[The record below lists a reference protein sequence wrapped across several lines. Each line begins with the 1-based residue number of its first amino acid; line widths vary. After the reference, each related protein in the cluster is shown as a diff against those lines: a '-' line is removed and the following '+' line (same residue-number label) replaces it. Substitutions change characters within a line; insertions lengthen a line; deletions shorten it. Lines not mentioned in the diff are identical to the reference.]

1 MSFTCQALTVA
12 YDNVPVLQQFSLVFQ
27 SQKITALLGANGCG
41 KSTLLKT
48 LAGQLTPLAGL
59 IQLDEKALAAWPL
72 AQRAQRVAYL
82 PQYPELF
89 ADLTVFDLVRYGRYP
104 HQSRRQQWQPE
115 DEVAVRDAMLKT
127 GLSALAQRRMKSL
140 SGGQQQRAWIAM
152 VLAQQAGIL
161 LLDEPINHLDLNHQ
175 VEIMDLLVDLRQQG
189 KTLIVVLHDLNLAS
203 RYADHLVLMKQGA
216 IVAQGAASEV
226 LTAVKIEHAYQQ
238 PVSVVDDPVYG
249 GPMVIP
255 LGRHRN
261 STSGLRV
268 V

>member
-12 YDNVPVLQQFSLVFQ
+12 YDNTPVLQQFSLAFQ
-27 SQKITALLGANGCG
+27 PQKITALLGANGCG

-48 LAGQLTPLAGL
+48 LAGQLAPQAGL
-59 IQLDEKALAAWPL
+59 IQLDEKALAVWPL

-89 ADLTVFDLVRYGRYP
+89 ADMTVFDLVRYGRYP

-115 DEVAVRDAMLKT
+115 DEVAVREAMLQT
-127 GLSALAQRRMKSL
+127 GLSTLASRRMKSL

-152 VLAQQAGIL
+152 VLAQDAGIL

-203 RYADHLVLMKQGA
+203 RYADHLVLMQQGEV
-216 IVAQGAASEV
+216 IAQGASTTV
-226 LTAVKIEHAYQQ
+226 LTESHITQAYQQ
-238 PVSVVDDPVYG
+238 PVSVIADPVYG
-249 GPMVIP
+249 SPLVIP
-255 LGRHRN
+255 LGRHRKP
-261 STSGLRV
+261 TSGLRV

>member
-1 MSFTCQALTVA
+1 MAPFFRRHGPEAFDMAAQGIIGNAMAFDFLCIV
-12 YDNVPVLQQFSLVFQ
+12 D
-27 SQKITALLGANGCG
+27 
-41 KSTLLKT
+41 
-48 LAGQLTPLAGL
+48 GQL
-59 IQLDEKALAAWPL
+59 Q
-72 AQRAQRVAYL
+72 VH
-82 PQYPELF
+82 
-89 ADLTVFDLVRYGRYP
+89 GR
-104 HQSRRQQWQPE
+104 QRRQRPADA
-115 DEVAVRDAMLKT
+115 DEQAVEEALKLT
-127 GLSALAQRRMKSL
+127 GTQEFAHLPVEKL
-140 SGGQQQRAWIAM
+140 SGGQRQRCWIAM